1 MSSPILNFMSSINQL
16 SVTKKT
22 TLLFLIMVSGM
33 LFIGS
38 FAHLSLN
45 RIKNE
50 FDILYTK
57 HTVPIIKLEALKD
70 VYTVNI
76 LDTLRDIEIHKISI
90 KDGKTII
97 KLAQEL
103 IHRHW
108 SEYEESLKIDESDW
122 IVKILRKWDIVEP
135 NDAKKPPTIKK
146 DIITYTNQR
155 IYKIDTILTQMFS
168 YFDAKEEERAF
179 SILQDELYPS
189 IHSVNIHLTQLID
202 FSLESANAGKMRTDK
217 VYSNTFEWIVA
228 GVVGTIVFAA
238 LFALVILQN
247 IRLLYAHLERIIEEK
262 TKALVALNQGLEKRV
277 ADEIEKSRQK
287 DEIMYRQSR
296 LAAMGEMIGNIAHQW
311 RQPLNALAVLV
322 QSFQIKQMRGKLSKE
337 FVDSQVKEG
346 LMLANSMSKTID
358 DFRNFF
364 HPEKERQYFDII
376 KNIEYS
382 INMLY
387 NFYAKEGVQIRL
399 ITKKSYEALGFA
411 NEFSQVIMN
420 LLSNSKNVLIRRDAP
435 RFIEIIIDGNNKECV
450 ISVVDNGGG
459 MSQAVLDRMFDPYFT
474 TNYQASGTGIGLY
487 MSKQIIEKQ
496 MHGTIVAK
504 NIVHKFHDGTV
515 ETKCAVVEVRVPAQ
529 YIQRRG

>member
-1 MSSPILNFMSSINQL
+1 MSSPILNFMSSVNQL

-22 TLLFLIMVSGM
+22 TLLFLIMVFGM

-97 KLAQEL
+97 TLAQEL
-103 IHRHW
+103 VHRFW
-108 SEYEESLKIDESDW
+108 FEYLESLEIDESDW
-122 IVKILRKWDIVEP
+122 IVKVFRKWGILPRYEQMRLPLLKQDLISHA
-135 NDAKKPPTIKK
+135 DHAIG
-146 DIITYTNQR
+146 
-155 IYKIDTILTQMFS
+155 KIDAILIQMFKH
-168 YFDAKEEERAF
+168 FEAREEDKAF
-179 SILQDELYPS
+179 LYLQEELYPS

-202 FSLESANAGKMRTDK
+202 FSLEAAHAGKIRTDR

-247 IRLLYAHLERIIEEK
+247 IRLLYAHLEKIIEDK
-262 TKALVALNQGLEKRV
+262 TKALVELNQDLELRV
-277 ADEIEKSRQK
+277 IEEIEKSRKK
-287 DEIMYRQSR
+287 DEIMYRQAR

-311 RQPLNALAVLV
+311 RQPLNALVVLI
-322 QSFQIKQMRGKLSKE
+322 QSFQFKYMQGKLNEE
-337 FVDSQVKEG
+337 FIDSQVKEG
-346 LMLANSMSKTID
+346 LMLAENMSKTID

-364 HPEKERQYFDII
+364 YPEKEKHSFNVTE
-376 KNIEYS
+376 NINSS
-382 INMLY
+382 IQMLQ
-387 NFYAKEGVQIRL
+387 NFYSKEDIS
-399 ITKKSYEALGFA
+399 ITLLVKRDFKISGFA

-420 LLSNSKNVLIRRDAP
+420 LLSNSKDSLSKKSPPKLV
-435 RFIEIIIDGNNKECV
+435 EIVIDGNDNECIIV
-450 ISVVDNGGG
+450 VVDNGGG
-459 MSQAVLDRMFDPYFT
+459 IKESVIDRMFDPYFST
-474 TNYQASGTGIGLY
+474 KHQASGTGIGLY

-496 MHGTIVAK
+496 MQGEILAK
-504 NIVHKFHDGTV
+504 NIEHEFQNGRFEK
-515 ETKCAVVEVRVPAQ
+515 KCAAIEIRIPLSV
-529 YIQRRG
+529 

>member
-22 TLLFLIMVSGM
+22 TLLFLIMVFGM

-38 FAHLSLN
+38 FAHLSLK

-50 FDILYTK
+50 FDVLYTK

-76 LDTLRDIEIHKISI
+76 LDTLRDIEIHRISI

-97 KLAQEL
+97 RLAQEL
-103 IHRHW
+103 VHRHW

-122 IVKILRKWDIVEP
+122 IVKSFRKWGISP
-135 NDAKKPPTIKK
+135 NELKKRVTLKEDLIK
-146 DIITYTNQR
+146 YTSQKIN
-155 IYKIDTILTQMFS
+155 KIDTILIQMFS
-168 YFDAKEEERAF
+168 HFDIRDEDEAF
-179 SILQDELYPS
+179 SLLQKELYPS

-202 FSLESANAGKMRTDK
+202 FALEAANAGKVRTDK

-228 GVVGTIVFAA
+228 GVVGTIVLAA

-247 IRLLYAHLERIIEEK
+247 IRLLYAHLEKIIEEK
-262 TKALVALNQGLEKRV
+262 TKALVALNQSLERRV
-277 ADEIEKSRQK
+277 VFEIEKSREK

-311 RQPLNALAVLV
+311 RQPLNALALLI
-322 QSFQIKQMRGKLSKE
+322 QSFQVKQMRGKLTEE

-364 HPEKERQYFDII
+364 HPERERHYFDII

-382 INMLY
+382 INMLR
-387 NFYAKEGVQIRL
+387 NFYAKEEVQIHL
-399 ITKKSYEALGFA
+399 IAKGNYEVLGFD

-420 LLSNSKNVLIRRDAP
+420 LLSNSKDILIKRPTP
-435 RFIEIIIDGNNKECV
+435 RLIEIIIDGGADECI
-450 ISVVDNGGG
+450 ISVIDNGGG
-459 MSQAVLDRMFDPYFT
+459 MSQTVIDRMFDPYFS
-474 TNYQASGTGIGLY
+474 TNHQASGTGIGLY

-496 MHGTIVAK
+496 MHGAIRAS
-504 NIVHKFHDGTV
+504 NIVHRFHNGVV
-515 ETKCAVVEVRVPAQ
+515 EQKCASIEVRVPAQ
-529 YIQRRG
+529 PVKRRE